1 MGKFKF
7 RWKGLVLL
15 FSALVMM
22 ASLVGGCAAGADE
35 EEVKPAAETKPVTNS
50 ELAAELEPVKSETP
64 QEALPTQTTTLNST
78 SAQSDANETSE
89 PPLLGELSRNC
100 QLSES
105 QSDFN
110 NVGLQVGRTA
120 LNFTLKDTEGTEYRL
135 SQLLVDKPVVI
146 VFGSFT

>member
-1 MGKFKF
+1 SVMKRIIIFAVISCS
-7 RWKGLVLL
+7 LSVLL
-15 FSALVMM
+15 
-22 ASLVGGCAAGADE
+22 GCAGTVSTLE
-35 EEVKPAAETKPVTNS
+35 S
-50 ELAAELEPVKSETP
+50 ESESTETP
-64 QEALPTQTTTLNST
+64 QEVLPTQTTTLNST

-105 QSDFN
+105 QTDFN